1 MRLGVVYDKKIKNVV
16 LTVLGFAGEQ
26 INMCRQDKTPLLD
39 AITEFIETSPA
50 YFRIPGHRLERGIS
64 KRWTDKVGK
73 EIFAY
78 DVTETPFTD
87 DLHSP
92 EGAIQEA
99 QELLQELYQTDK
111 SFFLVNGTTCGN
123 EAMLLSAA
131 LEGQE
136 VMIARNAHKSAM
148 MGLIISGAKPVY
160 VMPDVL
166 EQWGILGGIRP
177 ENVRRT
183 FEEHPQCKALFLV
196 SPSYYGITSDL
207 AEIAD
212 ICHEYGAMLLVDEAH
227 GGHLYFHEELPKGA
241 LEQGADMCV
250 QSMHKVTG
258 ALTQSSV
265 LHIRSELADKER
277 VAANLHI
284 VQSTSPN
291 YLLMTSLDCARYELA
306 MHGREMMEQALELAA
321 YARRKINAISGF
333 QCMGQEVVGEA
344 AVAGLDQTRLVIS
357 AKDLGLTGFELEEVL
372 FQKYAVNM
380 ELADYENVLAIVTYA
395 NTREEIERLINACE
409 SIAKEYAVKTGYPCV
424 QPAFPQL
431 PQQVLTPRQAYFSD
445 TEEIVWQQAV
455 GRISAEMIAPY
466 PPGIPIIYPGEKMT
480 QEVWDYL
487 EQFRR
492 ENRHIHGS
500 RDGKL
505 AFIRVIRE
513 NV

>member
-1 MRLGVVYDKKIKNVV
+1 MYNQ
-16 LTVLGFAGEQ
+16 E
-26 INMCRQDKTPLLD
+26 KTPLLD
-39 AITEFIETSPA
+39 AITDFIDTKPA
-50 YFRIPGHRLERGIS
+50 YFRIPGHRLERGVS
-64 KRWTDKVGK
+64 KKWTDKVGK

-92 EGAIQEA
+92 EGVIEEA
-99 QELLQELYQTDK
+99 QTLLAELYHAEK

-131 LEGQE
+131 FEGQE
-136 VMIARNAHKSAM
+136 VMLARNAHKSAM
-148 MGLIISGAKPVY
+148 MGLIISGAKPIY
-160 VMPDVL
+160 VMPDIL
-166 EQWGILGGIRP
+166 DEWGLQGGIRP
-177 ENVRRT
+177 EQVKKT
-183 FEEHPQCKALFLV
+183 FEKQPNCKALFLV

-207 AEIAD
+207 EAIAD

-227 GGHLYFHEELPKGA
+227 GGHLYFHEALPKGA

-265 LHIRSELADKER
+265 LHIKSVFADKER

-306 MHGREMMEQALELAA
+306 MQGKDMMEQALALAD
-321 YARRKINAISGF
+321 YAREKIRNIEGF
-333 QCMGQEVVGEA
+333 CCMGQEVIGQ
-344 AVAGLDQTRLVIS
+344 AGIAGVDRTRLVIS
-357 AKDLGLTGFELEEVL
+357 AKELGLTGFELEEQL
-372 FQKYAVNM
+372 FEKYAVNM

-395 NTREEIERLINACE
+395 NTQEEIDRLIRACE
-409 SIAKEYAVKTGYPCV
+409 EIAKESCRTGIRGGEQPC
-424 QPAFPQL
+424 L
-431 PQQVLTPRQAYFSD
+431 PTLPEQILTPRQAYFAEA
-445 TEEIVWQQAV
+445 EEIAWQKAV

-466 PPGIPIIYPGEKMT
+466 PPGIPIIYPGERMT
-480 QEVWDYL
+480 QEIWDYL
-487 EQFRR
+487 EKFRSK
-492 ENRHIHGS
+492 NRHIHGS

-505 AFIRVIRE
+505 EWIKVIKE
-513 NV
+513 SE

>member
-1 MRLGVVYDKKIKNVV
+1 
-16 LTVLGFAGEQ
+16 
-26 INMCRQDKTPLLD
+26 MCNQDKTPLLD
-39 AITEFIETSPA
+39 AITDFIETKPA
-50 YFRIPGHRLERGIS
+50 YFRIPGHRLERGVSS
-64 KRWTDKVGK
+64 KWTDKVGN

-92 EGAIQEA
+92 EGAILEA
-99 QELLQELYQTDK
+99 EELLQELYQADK

-136 VMIARNAHKSAM
+136 VMVARNAHKSAM

-160 VMPDVL
+160 VMPEVL
-166 EQWGILGGIRP
+166 EEWGIQGGIRP
-177 ENVRRT
+177 EAVRRT
-183 FEEHPQCKALFLV
+183 FEEHPKCKALFLV

-207 AEIAD
+207 KELAE

-227 GGHLYFHEELPKGA
+227 GGHLYFHKELPAGA

-265 LHIRSELADKER
+265 LHIKSSLADREK
-277 VAANLHI
+277 VASNLHI

-306 MHGREMMEQALELAA
+306 MHGEEMMEQAFELAE
-321 YARRKINAISGF
+321 YAREKINAISGF
-333 QCMGQEVVGEA
+333 RCMTIDVIGKS
-344 AVAGLDQTRLVIS
+344 AVAGLDRTRLVIS
-357 AKDLGLTGFELEEVL
+357 AKELGLTGFELEELL
-372 FQKYAVNM
+372 FKDYAVNM

-395 NTREEIERLINACE
+395 NTKEEIERLIRACQ
-409 SIAKEYAVKTGYPCV
+409 SVADKYGRKEETACF
-424 QPAFPQL
+424 QPTL
-431 PQQVLTPRQAYFSD
+431 PSLPEQILTPRQAYFAMA
-445 TEEIVWQQAV
+445 EEILWQQAV

-466 PPGIPIIYPGEKMT
+466 PPGIPIIYPGERIT

-487 EQFRR
+487 ERFRK
-492 ENRHIHGS
+492 EKRHIHGS

-505 AFIRVIRE
+505 EVIKVIRSE
-513 NV
+513 